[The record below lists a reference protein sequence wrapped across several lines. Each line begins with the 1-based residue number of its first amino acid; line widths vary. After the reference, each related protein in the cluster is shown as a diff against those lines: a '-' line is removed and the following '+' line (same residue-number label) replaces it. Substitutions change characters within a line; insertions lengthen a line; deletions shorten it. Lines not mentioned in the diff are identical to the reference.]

1 MAQDTFIVTL
11 PPRQLPAIQGWR
23 VTPAHLAYRLGPG
36 PHLFRGDSTAPPR
49 GGLMVADDQGFDG
62 LGQTGPLCHEIL
74 RECQARGFSGAVL
87 DFENRLPPLEQIAA
101 TLDEQFARRGLT
113 LLVPEHYGTRAPHAR
128 VMIPSALSGGSLQRR
143 LEEALE
149 RFGESRVV
157 LALEKRAEDFFLPS
171 PTGSGHPLSAKE
183 LEELKQSLSPSI
195 FFSGELCARYFTYMS
210 RENGAHFVLFDD
222 GDTLRRKTD
231 VARRLGIR
239 TFLAPWA
246 ELGPHAAQVGIQRRP
261 EQKALR
267 K

>member
-1 MAQDTFIVTL
+1 M
-11 PPRQLPAIQGWR
+11 
-23 VTPAHLAYRLGPG
+23 
-36 PHLFRGDSTAPPR
+36 S
-49 GGLMVADDQGFDG
+49 
-62 LGQTGPLCHEIL
+62 
-74 RECQARGFSGAVL
+74 AR
-87 DFENRLPPLEQIAA
+87 
-101 TLDEQFARRGLT
+101 
-113 LLVPEHYGTRAPHAR
+113 
-128 VMIPSALSGGSLQRR
+128 
-143 LEEALE
+143 
-149 RFGESRVV
+149 
-157 LALEKRAEDFFLPS
+157 
-171 PTGSGHPLSAKE
+171 E